1 MVRKNAQG
9 AKAELKLLQDA
20 IKGTLESINL
30 TKDQKDKVIVCIK
43 LGIQI
48 GKELQWNNH
57 DKLVSHERIEL

>member
-20 IKGTLESINL
+20 IEGTLESINL
-30 TKDQKDKVIVCIK
+30 TKEQKDKVVVCIK

-48 GKELQWNNH
+48 GKELQRSDH
-57 DKLVSHERIEL
+57 DELISHERIKL

>member
-20 IKGTLESINL
+20 IEGTLKSINL
-30 TKDQKDKVIVCIK
+30 TKEQKDKVIVCIK

>member
-20 IKGTLESINL
+20 IKGTLKSINL
-30 TKDQKDKVIVCIK
+30 TKEQKDKVIVCIK

-48 GKELQWNNH
+48 GKELQRSDH
-57 DKLVSHERIEL
+57 DELVSHERIKL

>member
-1 MVRKNAQG
+1 MIKKNAQG
-9 AKAELKLLQDA
+9 TKAELKLLQDA
-20 IKGTLESINL
+20 IKGTLESIDL
-30 TKDQKDKVIVCIK
+30 TKEQKDKVIVCIK